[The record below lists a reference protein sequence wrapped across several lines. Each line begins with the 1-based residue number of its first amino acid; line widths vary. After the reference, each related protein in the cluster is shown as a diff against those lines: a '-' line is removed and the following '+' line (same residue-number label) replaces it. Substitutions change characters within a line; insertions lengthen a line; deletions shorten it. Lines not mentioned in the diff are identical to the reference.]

1 MKDLFDS
8 NAVYF
13 IAYFVVMA
21 AFGQYMILRK
31 IADFIDN
38 VKTAFSRAK
47 KVIRQR
53 QRSMD
58 VETVE
63 VKAVEKQPDIK
74 FKVNQKECERQ
85 LKYIRQQ
92 RAVDA
97 GMHDLTSKFHKKST
111 VK

>member
-38 VKTAFSRAK
+38 VKTAFTRAK
-47 KVIRQR
+47 KVVRQR
-53 QRSMD
+53 QRATD
-58 VETVE
+58 VE
-63 VKAVEKQPDIK
+63 VKATELVVQPDIK
-74 FKVNQKECERQ
+74 FKVNQKECEKQ
-85 LKYIRQQ
+85 LNYIRQQ

-97 GMHDLTSKFHKKST
+97 GMHDLTSKFHRKST